1 MTQSPFARTQEP
13 EWLQEYYAIKA
24 KYCRP
29 GQLLFFQ
36 MGDFYEVLDADAATV
51 AEALGSET
59 RKREIGP
66 RTRGSAARSLLMLGI
81 PLQNLEQTVET
92 LNKKGLEVV
101 VAERVGDAQ
110 KIKTYSAVEDE
121 AVEPEPESWP
131 GWWLEYQRI
140 SSENPGSLV
149 LCCTGD
155 TYEFFEGDAKVASE
169 ALKTEGFTRP
179 LKTRFVGTAGSPVR
193 NLTTFWVDGSELDRA
208 VAALNKNGLEVVVI
222 ERNERGEILSTRQY
236 SAIETEA
243 VAAEAA
249 DEVAES
255 DPQAEERAQVA
266 AAYQIE
272 IDRLTREKDRLQD
285 TLDEIQEANDELTA
299 QRDALRAALDDA
311 RREGQKPAPVEI
323 RTITAV
329 WGRGEPEKLARSDAD
344 LAAALADGWQ
354 IINFMSAID
363 NGGLYNRV
371 VTLLRRGGEAA
382 RHPEAEGAPPAPQ
395 STPVELPDDV
405 AGESGDASEGTQK
418 AA

>member
-1 MTQSPFARTQEP
+1 MTQSPFAHSREP

-36 MGDFYEVLDADAATV
+36 MGDFYEVFDADAATV

-66 RTRGSAARSLLMLGI
+66 KTRGSAARSLLMLGI

-92 LNKKGLEVV
+92 LNKK
-101 VAERVGDAQ
+101 
-110 KIKTYSAVEDE
+110 
-121 AVEPEPESWP
+121 
-131 GWWLEYQRI
+131 
-140 SSENPGSLV
+140 
-149 LCCTGD
+149 
-155 TYEFFEGDAKVASE
+155 
-169 ALKTEGFTRP
+169 
-179 LKTRFVGTAGSPVR
+179 
-193 NLTTFWVDGSELDRA
+193 
-208 VAALNKNGLEVVVI
+208 GLEVVVI

-249 DEVAES
+249 DEAAES

-311 RREGQKPAPVEI
+311 RRGERKPAPDAQPVEI

-395 STPVELPDDV
+395 PTPVELPDDV